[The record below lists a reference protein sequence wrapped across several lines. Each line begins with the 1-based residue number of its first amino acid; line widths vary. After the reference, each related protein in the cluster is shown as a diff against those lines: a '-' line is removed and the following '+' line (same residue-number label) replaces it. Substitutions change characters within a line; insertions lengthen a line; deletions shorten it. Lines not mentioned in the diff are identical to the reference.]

1 MGKRQRQTF
10 LSVHDVSVIVAWHHG
25 MSVTDDEAL
34 ASLLRLEEFVKYAIA
49 VLVNEP
55 PAFDGGDEQK

>member
-1 MGKRQRQTF
+1 MKQRKQRM

-34 ASLLRLEEFVKYAIA
+34 RSLQRLREFVEYAIA
-49 VLVNEP
+49 VLES
-55 PAFDGGDEQK
+55 PAFDGSLDEEK

>member
-1 MGKRQRQTF
+1 MGKRKRQTY

-34 ASLLRLEEFVKYAIA
+34 TSLRRLEEFVKYAIA
-49 VLVNEP
+49 VLTNEP
-55 PAFDGGDEQK
+55 PEFDGRLDE

>member
-1 MGKRQRQTF
+1 MRKRQKM

-25 MSVTDDEAL
+25 MSVTDEEAL
-34 ASLLRLEEFVKYAIA
+34 RSLLRLEEFVKYAIA

-55 PAFDGGDEQK
+55 PEFDGTVDEKK